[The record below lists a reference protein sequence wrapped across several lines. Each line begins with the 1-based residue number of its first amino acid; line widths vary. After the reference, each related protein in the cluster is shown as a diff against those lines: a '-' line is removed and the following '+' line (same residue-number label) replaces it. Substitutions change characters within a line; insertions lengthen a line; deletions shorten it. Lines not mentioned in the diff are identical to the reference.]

1 MFTSLSRILKF
12 AFQGFWRNIWLSIIN
27 ITILV
32 LTLFVINFLIGFNLL
47 ANNAIDLVSE
57 KVDVNLYFKE
67 NVSDEKMEEIQQKI
81 SASEYIKDTKFISAD
96 EALNSFLAKHESNE
110 YIVEAVN
117 TLQEEEEQVFL
128 SSLKIKANSIDMYDN
143 ILEELKDS
151 QYNNLF
157 EIDETEFK
165 DYTNMTN
172 RLSNISNR
180 MKLFGYIVSLIFIL
194 IALMMVYNTIKIATY
209 THREEIGIMRLV
221 GATSNFIKSPFIF
234 EILFFNLIALVIVII
249 LFYSFLSIA
258 NPLLVKLFEGYPLN
272 IIGYFNSNFVW
283 IFGGEF
289 LLMSLFSIISSS
301 IAIKK
306 FLKI

>member
-1 MFTSLSRILKF
+1 MFTSLKRILKF
-12 AFQGFWRNIWLSIIN
+12 AFQSFWRNIWLSIIN

-32 LTLFVINFLIGFNLL
+32 LTLLVINFLIGFNLL

-67 NVSDEKMEEIQQKI
+67 NVSDEKIEEITEKI
-81 SASEYIKDTKFISAD
+81 SASEYIKGTQFVSSE
-96 EALNSFLAKHESNE
+96 EALEIFLAKHAADQ

-117 TLQEEEEQVFL
+117 ELQEEEEQVFL
-128 SSLKIKANSIDMYDN
+128 SSLKIRAKSMDMYDN
-143 ILEELKDS
+143 ILEELKES
-151 QYNNLF
+151 QYSSLF
-157 EIDETEFK
+157 EIDETEFQ
-165 DYTNMTN
+165 DYSNMTN
-172 RLSNISNR
+172 HLSNISNR
-180 MKLFGYIVSLIFIL
+180 IKIFGYIVSLIFIL

-221 GATSNFIKSPFIF
+221 GATNDFIKTPFIF
-234 EILFFNLIALVIVII
+234 EIIFYNLIALIIAII
-249 LFYSFLSIA
+249 LFYSFLSIV
-258 NPLLVKLFEGYPLN
+258 NPLLIKLFEGYPLN
-272 IIGYFNSNFVW
+272 VISYFNSNFIW
-283 IFGGEF
+283 IFGGQF

>member
-234 EILFFNLIALVIVII
+234 EILLFNLIALVIVII

>member
-143 ILEELKDS
+143 ILEELKES
-151 QYNNLF
+151 QYSNLF

>member
-143 ILEELKDS
+143 ILEELKES
-151 QYNNLF
+151 QYSNLF

-234 EILFFNLIALVIVII
+234 EILLFNLIALVIVII